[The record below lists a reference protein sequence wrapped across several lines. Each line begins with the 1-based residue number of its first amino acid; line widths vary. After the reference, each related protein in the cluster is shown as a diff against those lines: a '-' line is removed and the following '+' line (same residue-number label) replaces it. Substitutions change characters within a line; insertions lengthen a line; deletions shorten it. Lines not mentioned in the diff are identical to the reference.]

1 MLSSSVHHQP
11 LLNLG
16 LSSGGSETRKFIP
29 DFEDPRVWRGRKQR
43 MGGGGSPGCRVP
55 QYSRAGLTA
64 EWALAGAL
72 ARRRCGGQACADK

>member
-29 DFEDPRVWRGRKQR
+29 DLEDPRVWRGRKR
-43 MGGGGSPGCRVP
+43 GRGGGGPGYRVP

>member
-29 DFEDPRVWRGRKQR
+29 DLEDPRVWRGRKRGRGVAVQ
-43 MGGGGSPGCRVP
+43 GTACHSTAV
-55 QYSRAGLTA
+55 RA
-64 EWALAGAL
+64 
-72 ARRRCGGQACADK
+72 

>member
-29 DFEDPRVWRGRKQR
+29 DLEDPRVWRGRKR
-43 MGGGGSPGCRVP
+43 GGGWRSRVLRATVQP
-55 QYSRAGLTA
+55 CGPDSRVGARGGPRQASLRRAGM
-64 EWALAGAL
+64 
-72 ARRRCGGQACADK
+72 CG